1 MKSAKGPSIGLFT
14 IGIAA
19 LFLIG
24 FLLLVIFG
32 AQTYRNT
39 VGSQNRNNEARA
51 TLSYLS
57 AVAKAGDVSGS
68 VSVREIPEG
77 QMLVIR
83 DGSGYAQRIYCKD
96 GMLLEDYG
104 PKDRE
109 ISDKHAQLI
118 GKTDRFEIEERENGV
133 LVVTTDA
140 GESIL
145 YFRSEGSMQ
154 P

>member
-57 AVAKAGDVSGS
+57 AIAKAGDVVMILGK
-68 VSVREIPEG
+68 G
-77 QMLVIR
+77 H
-83 DGSGYAQRIYCKD
+83 
-96 GMLLEDYG
+96 EDYQIL
-104 PKDRE
+104 KDKTIHFDDRE
-109 ISDKHAQLI
+109 VAHEAI
-118 GKTDRFEIEERENGV
+118 TE
-133 LVVTTDA
+133 VVTHA
-140 GESIL
+140 
-145 YFRSEGSMQ
+145 
-154 P
+154 